1 MDRTEPE
8 NKNMKRA
15 KLALELII
23 IGVETFGLT
32 GFPSKLLQAETDQFT
47 FRLGLSQV
55 RFFE

>member
-1 MDRTEPE
+1 
-8 NKNMKRA
+8 MKRA

-23 IGVETFGLT
+23 IGVETFGLA

-55 RFFE
+55 RFFERVRRDDH